1 MHASA
6 TPPSTTDTA
15 TAVPRKLVIA
25 SRESRL
31 ALWQAEHV
39 RAALQQYYP
48 ACDVSILGM
57 TTRGDQILDRTLSKV
72 GGKGLFVK
80 ELEVAMAEGRADL
93 AVHSL
98 KDVPMELP
106 AGFTLA
112 AVMTR
117 EDPRDALVSER
128 FASLAEMPP
137 GTVVGTSS
145 LRREAALR
153 ARYPHLEIRPLRGNL
168 DTRLAKLDRGDYGAI
183 ILAAAGL
190 KRLGLGARI
199 RALLAPEDSLPAAGQ
214 GALGIEIRAD
224 RPGLAAWLAPLN
236 DNPTFLAVTA
246 ERAVSRAL
254 GGSCQV
260 PLAAHARWDGTQL
273 RLDAFVALP
282 DGTRCLR
289 ASAAGPAASA
299 AEAERLGAGVG
310 DELLAQGAGDILAA
324 LADPAGPA
332 GSAAAPAPSDS
343 PT

>member
-1 MHASA
+1 MQASA
-6 TPPSTTDTA
+6 SPSSSSAGCGTA
-15 TAVPRKLVIA
+15 PNKLVIA

-106 AGFTLA
+106 AGFALA
-112 AVMTR
+112 AVMER
-117 EDPRDALVSER
+117 EDPRDALVSSAY
-128 FASLAEMPP
+128 ASLADMPP
-137 GTVVGTSS
+137 GTIVGTSS

-153 ARYPHLEIRPLRGNL
+153 SRYPHLVIKPLRGNL
-168 DTRLAKLDRGDYGAI
+168 DTRLAKLDRGEYGAI

-190 KRLGLGARI
+190 KRLGMGDRI
-199 RALLAPEDSLPAAGQ
+199 RALIGEQDSLPAAGQ
-214 GALGIEIRAD
+214 GALGIEIAAG
-224 RPGLAAWLAPLN
+224 RPELLAWLAPLN
-236 DNPTFLAVTA
+236 HQPTSLAVAA
-246 ERAVSRAL
+246 ERAVSRQL

-260 PLAAHARWDGTQL
+260 PLAAHASWDGDVL
-273 RLDAFVALP
+273 RLEAFVAMP
-282 DGTRCLR
+282 DGSRQMQAR
-289 ASAAGPAASA
+289 GAATVADAGQAEALGERVA
-299 AEAERLGAGVG
+299 AELV
-310 DELLAQGAGDILAA
+310 AQGASAILAA
-324 LADPAGPA
+324 LADPA
-332 GSAAAPAPSDS
+332 AADPNA
-343 PT
+343 T